1 MNRLFMGGLRARTW
15 ILRRRSSLALALAA
29 VFVGGC
35 WGGAGGG
42 MTSAAAEGPP
52 LPLAGGEGG
61 KGRGGLGPSGAVE
74 EGAGATSIICRRS
87 G

>member
-1 MNRLFMGGLRARTW
+1 M
-15 ILRRRSSLALALAA
+15 ALALAA

-42 MTSAAAEGPP
+42 MTSAAAEGPLPP
-52 LPLAGGEGG
+52 LSGGEGG
-61 KGRGGLGPSGAVE
+61 EGREEGLGPSGAVE
-74 EGAGATSIICRRS
+74 EEAGATSIICGRS